1 MRHQVRTSSRRKGEL
16 TAHRNMLDNG
26 ASTNVLRQ
34 MNKIDQLKQLRLQ
47 EETNLLDADLVEE
60 FARPVLEGL
69 VDWSNKNIFSKHG
82 GELSLEIPL
91 GPPNAGVWYQSI
103 EPLKPVV
110 KIFRSMITD
119 IYRDALTFPLICR
132 RLVDETAI
140 LADLHDHDAWKGAP
154 FAFSTAVPTL
164 QPGHVHGD
172 LAFPCEIVATMHEG
186 NDESK
191 IETNDV
197 RCKFVMF
204 ELMLVWTFFHELGHV
219 LQRHYRFRV
228 TTSGLDNVDTFLEF
242 TEDQP
247 DKDLADND
255 PSIVPPSDLPAQA
268 RELMADAE
276 AMDLTLKY
284 IRATGR
290 LSFPLVYLLHCSVS
304 CMFQRFYQ
312 NYSESLNIT
321 SHRHPHPALREQVS
335 EAFLA
340 DSISD
345 FLVATKQVPDPTV
358 AAIAVTYATVRAN
371 VFVGFFRATRIEQR
385 EEEDGLPSYMR
396 LQSAE
401 HRPDMLSYQGTLMP
415 YIESQMVDVRQ
426 WHLSPTNRLDDWLEM
441 LRRQQGRL
449 QGKGGPF

>member
-1 MRHQVRTSSRRKGEL
+1 
-16 TAHRNMLDNG
+16 
-26 ASTNVLRQ
+26 

-47 EETNLLDADLVEE
+47 EESILLDPDLVEE
-60 FARPVLEGL
+60 FARPVLDGL
-69 VDWSNKNIFSKHG
+69 VEWSNKNIFSKHG

-91 GPPNAGVWYQSI
+91 GPPNAGVGYKSI
-103 EPLKPVV
+103 EPLKPVM

-119 IYRDALTFPLICR
+119 IYCDALTFPLICR
-132 RLVDETAI
+132 RLVEETTT
-140 LADLHDHDAWKGAP
+140 LADFHDHDIWKEAP
-154 FAFSTAVPTL
+154 FAFSTAVPML
-164 QPGHVHGD
+164 RPGHVHGD
-172 LAFPCEIVATMHEG
+172 LALPCEVAATMHEG
-186 NDESK
+186 SDESK
-191 IETNDV
+191 IEANDV
-197 RCKFVMF
+197 RCRFVMF

-228 TTSGLDNVDTFLEF
+228 TASSLDNVGTFLEF

-247 DKDLADND
+247 STELADND
-255 PSIVPPSDLPAQA
+255 ASVVPPSDLAAQA

-284 IRATGR
+284 IHATGR

-321 SHRHPHPALREQVS
+321 SHRHPHPALREQIS

-345 FLVATKQVPDPTV
+345 YLVATKQVPNPTA
-358 AAIAVTYATVRAN
+358 AAIVVTYATVRAN
-371 VFVGFFRATRIEQR
+371 VFVGLFRANRIEQR
-385 EEEDGLPSYMR
+385 EETGGLPSYMR

-401 HRPDMLSYQGTLMP
+401 HRPDMLSYQDTLMP
-415 YIESQMVDVRQ
+415 YIESQMVEVRQ
-426 WHLSPTNRLDDWLEM
+426 WHLSPKNRLDDWLEM
-441 LRRQQGRL
+441 LGRHQSGRQGE
-449 QGKGGPF
+449 GGPS